1 MRSVIGGPN
10 LSRVIPQ
17 GVVRQNRYSGP
28 DAGPRGPVRALLGG
42 RGVLDIGL
50 PMRGSIS
57 HWTFTPCPQWV
68 AFEGTLRHLGGKAT
82 VKWSLPVVVRVFKSS
97 PIVVGLWRL
106 RPL

>member
-10 LSRVIPQ
+10 LSRVIPH

-50 PMRGSIS
+50 PMRGSAS

-68 AFEGTLRHLGGKAT
+68 ALEGTLRHLGWG
-82 VKWSLPVVVRVFKSS
+82 SHNGVVS
-97 PIVVGLWRL
+97 PFR
-106 RPL
+106 

>member
-50 PMRGSIS
+50 PMRGSVCVTGRS
-57 HWTFTPCPQWV
+57 RLARSGSP
-68 AFEGTLRHLGGKAT
+68 LRGPYGILEEEPRLCGL
-82 VKWSLPVVVRVFKSS
+82 SL
-97 PIVVGLWRL
+97 L
-106 RPL
+106 

>member
-50 PMRGSIS
+50 PMRGSVS
-57 HWTFTPCPQWV
+57 HWTFTPCPQRV
-68 AFEGTLRHLGGKAT
+68 AFEGPYGILEGK
-82 VKWSLPVVVRVFKSS
+82 P
-97 PIVVGLWRL
+97 P
-106 RPL
+106 